1 MIGSPPSTLLA
12 LACLSVV
19 GCRGPV
25 EAPLRAPLR
34 GPDEVR
40 VRATDGAGAPGAPDA
55 LAETPVA
62 GAPEPLEVRLWRAG
76 RPIPPGLA
84 ATRASEV
91 EAARARAGIELRRTL
106 TPEERARLAAWL
118 EDPATPRELWAA
130 AARCVVVLEA
140 YDLAARVARALAP
153 EADLARGAAARTSLH
168 ALYGRWFRNPEE
180 VAPFLAAV
188 EGGPGTR
195 LLVGALLEEE
205 ARSRE
210 RLLAE
215 LELRP
220 AGAAAWLADPDP
232 AVRSGAAR
240 VLARSLAGGGG
251 EAAPLAALV
260 AHLEGEPDA
269 RAFHEALL
277 ACTAPLERMEVDHA
291 VSLRLRALLVDLARA
306 GGEPRALTLAQVLAR
321 LPWRTSGARDLG
333 HVLTAVDALG
343 ALARALTAAER
354 ARGTREPDALVAVLA
369 STRQLCGVAR
379 AGGLRAEL
387 RGGTAREGLLALL
400 LDEAQDDA
408 VRAAA
413 AAALG
418 LQAEPADA
426 LELARV
432 LSDPGSPAAVRL
444 ALLGALGEILPEL
457 GPQAGRAE
465 LAQALASQIAAA
477 DADLRRRALALLAE
491 PGLEPVAR
499 ALEGELLAARL
510 AAETNREALLAL
522 LALIGR
528 YGPPSVLA
536 PALAAPSLEG
546 LCCDPGLLET
556 LVPALAAVA
565 RRGTSGLVALAERLA
580 SVRCEATRLQCLRH
594 ALALAAELS
603 EAQVHDLSPAQH
615 AAISSWVW
623 LALRAGVGPRELPG
637 VGGAFARR
645 VVEVHLPHAAGAGAI
660 PGGLGAFESTHLA
673 AVLRAELCLSA
684 TGEKAPARPAVESAF
699 EESFARAPDTAA
711 RWLVLRDRARF
722 RAAAGEGVKAL
733 ADYRRLVEA
742 GPEAEALLAIPDLR
756 AAFALLGR
764 LDVTVGEGKGS
775 SASEACALLTRI
787 VLRPEWQAEPAAV
800 RLKDLQDWVRASLAE
815 GRPESLRRIEE
826 ALADLPQIP
835 GETRSERV
843 PPPLWLGLSRE
854 SDSLRTLL
862 DLRAQVRARLG
873 EASRG

>member
-1 MIGSPPSTLLA
+1 MIGSPPSLLLA
-12 LACLSVV
+12 LVWLGGA
-19 GCRGPV
+19 GCRGPL
-25 EAPLRAPLR
+25 EAPLW
-34 GPDEVR
+34 
-40 VRATDGAGAPGAPDA
+40 ATDEARPTAADAPGAPA
-55 LAETPVA
+55 QPAEPSAATPEPAAV
-62 GAPEPLEVRLWRAG
+62 EPLEVRLWRAG
-76 RPIPPGLA
+76 RSIPPGLA
-84 ATRASEV
+84 ATRAAEV

-106 TPEERARLAAWL
+106 TPAERARLAAWL
-118 EDPATPRELWAA
+118 EDPATPRELWSA

-140 YDLAARVARALAP
+140 YDLAPRVARALAP
-153 EADLARGAAARTSLH
+153 EADLVRGAAARTSLH
-168 ALYGRWFRNPEE
+168 ALYGRWFRTPEE
-180 VAPFLAAV
+180 VAPFLATV

-220 AGAAAWLADPDP
+220 AGAAAWLGDPDP

-277 ACTAPLERMEVDHA
+277 ACAAPLERMEVDHP

-321 LPWRTSGARDLG
+321 LPWRTGGARDLG

-354 ARGTREPDALVAVLA
+354 LRGTREPDALVAVLA

-379 AGGLRAEL
+379 AGGLRGEL
-387 RGGTAREGLLALL
+387 RGGSAREALLALL
-400 LDEAQDDA
+400 LDERQESA

-418 LQAEPADA
+418 LQAEPGDA

-432 LSDPGSPAAVRL
+432 LSDPSSPAAVRH
-444 ALLGALGEILPEL
+444 ALLGALGELLPEL

-465 LAQALASQIAAA
+465 LAGALASQIGAA

-510 AAETNREALLAL
+510 ALETNREALLAL

-565 RRGTSGLVALAERLA
+565 RRGEAGLVALAERLA
-580 SVRCEATRLQCLRH
+580 AVRCEATRLQCLRH

-603 EAQVHDLSPAQH
+603 DAEAHDLSAEQH
-615 AAISSWVW
+615 AALSTWVW

-637 VGGAFARR
+637 AGGAFLRR
-645 VVEVHLPHAAGAGAI
+645 VVEVHLPRGAAAE
-660 PGGLGAFESTHLA
+660 PGPRQLGVFESTHLA
-673 AVLRAELCLSA
+673 AVLRAELCLTA
-684 TGEKAPARPAVESAF
+684 AGGQAPARPAVEGAF
-699 EESFARAPDTAA
+699 EESFARAPDALT

-742 GPEAEALLAIPDLR
+742 GPEAEALLALPDLR

-764 LDVTVGEGKGS
+764 LDVTVGEARGA

-800 RLKDLQDWVRASLAE
+800 RLKDLQDWVRAGLAE

-826 ALADLPQIP
+826 ALADLPQTP

-843 PPPLWLGLSRE
+843 PPPLWLGLTRE